1 MPTTLTQSGKQ
12 VLHISRTIHYNR
24 LTNFFI
30 HNINNNKMKIFLIN
44 NWWYRSKQTTPSIQ
58 YTGEFLHIYIII
70 KYFYL
75 LPNSTGR
82 VTCPLQSIRR
92 SWYVSCIVLQLITDI
107 FIHTSAQTLSQKYNN
122 RIKSTLL
129 F

>member
-12 VLHISRTIHYNR
+12 VLHISMTIHYNR
-24 LTNFFI
+24 LTKIFI

-44 NWWYRSKQTTPSIQ
+44 NWWYHSKRTRHSIQ
-58 YTGEFLHIYIII
+58 YTEEFLHIDIII
-70 KYFYL
+70 KYFHL
-75 LPNSTGR
+75 LPNSTDR
-82 VTCPLQSIRR
+82 VTCPLQSTRR

-107 FIHTSAQTLSQKYNN
+107 FIHTSAQTLTQKYNN

-129 F
+129 